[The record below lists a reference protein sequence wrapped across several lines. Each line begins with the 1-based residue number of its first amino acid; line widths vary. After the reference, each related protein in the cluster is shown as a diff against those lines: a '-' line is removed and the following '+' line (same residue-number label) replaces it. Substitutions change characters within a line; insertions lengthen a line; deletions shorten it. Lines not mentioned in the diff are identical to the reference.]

1 LYHTNLV
8 SYNGWQWKISST
20 PERSQIPTNTKQNI
34 MSASPAVYEALAKSI
49 VFLNQKPNA
58 QNQVSRFLDTN
69 GYYIDRVFDDPA
81 TGFYAIGFGSS
92 DPKKPPVL
100 VFRGTDFIDGN
111 AIFSNSPEIGLSEF
125 ENTRDNIKNWLT
137 QIGQD
142 TAKNPSKL
150 LPDVVGQSWGGAVA
164 QIVASEYTTL
174 TGDIFTFN
182 SPGVSAS
189 TVNKFK
195 KNLSKAGNKNV
206 NHYIVSGDFVSLF
219 GEAFIPGKVFI
230 QSFTDPNI
238 NPLTVLA
245 KHRAENL
252 LTAPPAGFF
261 QRQISVENLN
271 SPDFSYSN
279 NDSNFNEFI
288 AAMNFA
294 LPNLSVAIRNRS
306 GAESLRTAP
315 EFSFVD
321 LIRQMQFGLAPLQPN
336 YLLGDNRDNT
346 ATGGPGEDTIIG
358 NGGNDTLRGNRG
370 NDSII
375 GGAGD
380 DFLYGGRDND
390 YLDGGDGNDVISGEF
405 GNDYLIGG
413 AGRDRFVLE
422 SGGGADV
429 IADFTKG
436 EDLIALS
443 RGLTFPQ
450 IRVSQGADGALI
462 SIPITG
468 EILATLI
475 GVNASDITRSDFVQ
489 I

>member
-1 LYHTNLV
+1 
-8 SYNGWQWKISST
+8 
-20 PERSQIPTNTKQNI
+20 

-69 GYYIDRVFDDPA
+69 GYYIDRIFDDPE

-92 DPKKPPVL
+92 DPKNPPAL
-100 VFRGTDFIDGN
+100 VFRGTDFINGD
-111 AIFSNSPEIGLSEF
+111 AIFSDSRDIGLPEF
-125 ENTRDNIKNWLT
+125 EKNKDNIKNWLT
-137 QIGQD
+137 EIGQD

-150 LPDVVGQSWGGAVA
+150 LPDVIGHSWGGAIA
-164 QIVASEYTTL
+164 QIVATEYTSI

-189 TVNKFK
+189 TFNTFRR
-195 KNLSKAGNKNV
+195 NLSRAGNKNV

-230 QSFTDPNI
+230 QSFTDPSI

-245 KHRAENL
+245 KHRTENL

-261 QRQISVENLN
+261 QRQISVEQLN
-271 SPDFSYSN
+271 SPDFAYN
-279 NDSNFNEFI
+279 NDSDFNEFI

-294 LPNLSVAIRNRS
+294 LPNVSVAIRSRA

-315 EFSFVD
+315 EFSFVQ

-336 YLLGDNRDNT
+336 YLSGDNRNNT
-346 ATGGPGEDTIIG
+346 ATGGPGEDTVIG

-370 NDSII
+370 NDSIS
-375 GGAGD
+375 GGDGD

-390 YLDGGDGNDVISGEF
+390 YLDGGDGNDLISGEF
-405 GNDYLIGG
+405 GNDVLIGG
-413 AGRDRFVLE
+413 PGRDRFVLE
-422 SGGGADV
+422 SGGGTDA
-429 IADFTKG
+429 IADFQDS

-450 IRVSQGADGALI
+450 IRVSQAVDGALI
-462 SIPITG
+462 TIPITG

-475 GVNASDITRSDFVQ
+475 GVVASDITRADFVQ
-489 I
+489 L

>member
-1 LYHTNLV
+1 
-8 SYNGWQWKISST
+8 
-20 PERSQIPTNTKQNI
+20 

-58 QNQVSRFLDTN
+58 QNEVSRFLDTN
-69 GYYIDRVFDDPA
+69 AYYIDRIFDDPE

-92 DPKKPPVL
+92 DPQKPPVL
-100 VFRGTDFIDGN
+100 VFRGTDFIDGE
-111 AIFSNSPEIGLSEF
+111 AIFSDSRDIGLPEF
-125 ENTRDNIKNWLT
+125 EKNKDNIQNWLT

-142 TAKNPSKL
+142 TGKNPSKL
-150 LPDVVGQSWGGAVA
+150 LPDVIGHSWGGAVA
-164 QIVASEYTTL
+164 QIVATEYTSI

-182 SPGVSAS
+182 SPGVSAG
-189 TVNKFK
+189 TFNTFRR
-195 KNLSKAGNKNV
+195 NLSRVGNKNV
-206 NHYIVSGDFVSLF
+206 NHYIVSGDFVTLF
-219 GEAFIPGKVFI
+219 GEAFLPGKVFF
-230 QSFTDPNI
+230 QTFTDPSI

-245 KHRAENL
+245 KHRTQNL
-252 LTAPPAGFF
+252 LTNPPADFF
-261 QRQISVENLN
+261 QRQISVEQLN
-271 SPDFSYSN
+271 SPEFAYN
-279 NDSNFNEFI
+279 NDSDFNEFI

-294 LPNLSVAIRNRS
+294 LPNVSIAIRTRA

-315 EFSFVD
+315 EFSFVQ

-336 YLLGDNRDNT
+336 YLSGDARNNT
-346 ATGGPGEDTIIG
+346 ATGGPGEDTVIG

-375 GGAGD
+375 GGNGD

-390 YLDGGDGNDVISGEF
+390 YLEGGEGNDLISGEL
-405 GNDYLIGG
+405 GNDFLIGG

-429 IADFTKG
+429 IVDFQDS

-450 IRVSQGADGALI
+450 IRVTQGVDGALI
-462 SIPITG
+462 TIPITG
-468 EILATLI
+468 EILATLR
-475 GVNASDITRSDFVQ
+475 GVVASDLTRVDFV
-489 I
+489 

>member
-1 LYHTNLV
+1 
-8 SYNGWQWKISST
+8 
-20 PERSQIPTNTKQNI
+20 

-58 QNQVSRFLDTN
+58 QNEVSRFLDTN
-69 GYYIDRVFDDPA
+69 DYYIDRIFDDPE

-92 DPKKPPVL
+92 DPQKPPVL
-100 VFRGTDFIDGN
+100 VFRGTDFIDGE
-111 AIFSNSPEIGLSEF
+111 AIFSDSRDIGLPEF
-125 ENTRDNIKNWLT
+125 EKNKDNIQSWLT

-142 TAKNPSKL
+142 TGKNPSKL
-150 LPDVVGQSWGGAVA
+150 LPDVVGHSWGGAVA
-164 QIVASEYTTL
+164 QIVATEYTSI

-189 TVNKFK
+189 TFNTFRR
-195 KNLSKAGNKNV
+195 NLTRVGNKNV

-219 GEAFIPGKVFI
+219 GEAFLPGKVFL
-230 QSFTDPNI
+230 QSFTDPSI

-245 KHRAENL
+245 KHRTENL
-252 LTAPPAGFF
+252 LTNPPADFV
-261 QRQISVENLN
+261 QRQISVEQLN
-271 SPDFSYSN
+271 SPEFAYN
-279 NDSNFNEFI
+279 NDSDFNEFI

-294 LPNLSVAIRNRS
+294 LPNVSIPIRSRA

-315 EFSFVD
+315 EFSFVQ

-336 YLLGDNRDNT
+336 YLSGDARNNT
-346 ATGGPGEDTIIG
+346 ATGGPGEDTVIG

-370 NDSII
+370 NDSIT
-375 GGAGD
+375 GGNGD

-390 YLDGGDGNDVISGEF
+390 YFEGGEGNDLISGEF
-405 GNDYLIGG
+405 GNDFLIGG

-429 IADFTKG
+429 IVDFQDR
-436 EDLIALS
+436 EDLIVLS

-450 IRVSQGADGALI
+450 IRVTQGVDGALI
-462 SIPITG
+462 TIPITG
-468 EILATLI
+468 EILATLR
-475 GVNASDITRSDFVQ
+475 GVVASDLTRVDFV
-489 I
+489 

>member
-1 LYHTNLV
+1 
-8 SYNGWQWKISST
+8 
-20 PERSQIPTNTKQNI
+20 
-34 MSASPAVYEALAKSI
+34 MSASPAVYESLAKSI

-69 GYYIDRVFDDPA
+69 RYYIDRIFDDRE

-92 DPKKPPVL
+92 DPKQPPVL
-100 VFRGTDFIDGN
+100 VFRGTDFIDGD
-111 AIFSNSPEIGLSEF
+111 ATFSDSRDIGLPEF
-125 ENTRDNIKNWLT
+125 ENNKDNVKNWLT

-150 LPDVVGQSWGGAVA
+150 LPDVIGHSWGGAIA
-164 QIVASEYTTL
+164 QIVASEYTSI

-189 TVNKFK
+189 TVSTFR
-195 KNLSKAGNKNV
+195 KNLSRAGNKNV
-206 NHYIVSGDFVSLF
+206 NHYIVSGDIVSLF
-219 GEAFIPGKVFI
+219 GEAFIQGKVFL
-230 QSFTDPNI
+230 QSFLEPSI

-245 KHRAENL
+245 KHRTENL
-252 LTAPPAGFF
+252 LTTPPPDFV
-261 QRQISVENLN
+261 QRQIPLEDLN
-271 SPDFSYSN
+271 SPGFAYTN
-279 NDSNFNEFI
+279 NDSDFNEFI
-288 AAMNFA
+288 AALNLP
-294 LPNLSVAIRNRS
+294 LPNVSVAIRNRA

-315 EFSFVD
+315 DFSFVD

-336 YLLGDNRDNT
+336 YLLGDARNNT
-346 ATGGPGEDTIIG
+346 ATGGAGEDTIIG
-358 NGGNDTLRGNRG
+358 NAGNDTLRGNRG
-370 NDSII
+370 NDSLL
-375 GGAGD
+375 GGLGD

-390 YLDGGDGNDVISGEF
+390 YLEGGEGNDLMSGEF
-405 GNDYLIGG
+405 GNDLLIGG

-443 RGLTFPQ
+443 RGLTFAQ

-462 SIPITG
+462 TIPVTG
-468 EILATLI
+468 EILATLT
-475 GVNASDITRSDFVQ
+475 GVTASDITRPDFVQ
-489 I
+489 L

>member
-1 LYHTNLV
+1 MSDRTL
-8 SYNGWQWKISST
+8 SSRR
-20 PERSQIPTNTKQNI
+20 ERSPIPTNTKYNI

-58 QNQVSRFLDTN
+58 QNEVSRFLDTN
-69 GYYIDRVFDDPA
+69 DYYIDRIFDDPE

-92 DPKKPPVL
+92 DPQKPPVL
-100 VFRGTDFIDGN
+100 VFRGTDFIDGE
-111 AIFSNSPEIGLSEF
+111 AIFSDSRDIGLPEF
-125 ENTRDNIKNWLT
+125 EKNKDNIQSWLT

-142 TAKNPSKL
+142 TGKNPSKL
-150 LPDVVGQSWGGAVA
+150 LPDVVGHSWGGAVA
-164 QIVASEYTTL
+164 QIVAAEYTSI

-189 TVNKFK
+189 TFNTFRR
-195 KNLSKAGNKNV
+195 NLTRVGNKNV
-206 NHYIVSGDFVSLF
+206 NHYIVSGDFVTLF
-219 GEAFIPGKVFI
+219 GEAFLPGKVFL
-230 QSFTDPNI
+230 QSFTDPSI

-245 KHRAENL
+245 KHRTENL
-252 LTAPPAGFF
+252 LTNPPADFL
-261 QRQISVENLN
+261 QRQISVEQLN
-271 SPDFSYSN
+271 SPEFAYN
-279 NDSNFNEFI
+279 NDSDFNEFI

-294 LPNLSVAIRNRS
+294 LPNVSIPIRTRA

-315 EFSFVD
+315 EFSFVQ

-336 YLLGDNRDNT
+336 YLSGDARNNT
-346 ATGGPGEDTIIG
+346 ATGGPGEDTVIG

-370 NDSII
+370 NDSIT
-375 GGAGD
+375 GGDGD

-390 YLDGGDGNDVISGEF
+390 YFEGGEGNDLISGEF
-405 GNDYLIGG
+405 GNDFLIGG

-429 IADFTKG
+429 IVDFQER

-450 IRVSQGADGALI
+450 IRVTQGVDGALI
-462 SIPITG
+462 TIPITG
-468 EILATLI
+468 EILATLR
-475 GVNASDITRSDFVQ
+475 GVVASDLTRGDFV
-489 I
+489 

>member
-1 LYHTNLV
+1 
-8 SYNGWQWKISST
+8 
-20 PERSQIPTNTKQNI
+20 

-58 QNQVSRFLDTN
+58 QNEVSRFLETN
-69 GYYIDRVFDDPA
+69 AYYIDRIFDDPE

-92 DPKKPPVL
+92 DPQKPPVL
-100 VFRGTDFIDGN
+100 VFRGTDFIDGE
-111 AIFSNSPEIGLSEF
+111 AIFSDSRDIGLPEF
-125 ENTRDNIKNWLT
+125 EKNKDNIQNWLT

-142 TAKNPSKL
+142 TGKNPSKL
-150 LPDVVGQSWGGAVA
+150 LPDVIGHSWGGAVA
-164 QIVASEYTTL
+164 QIVATEYTSI

-189 TVNKFK
+189 TFNTFRR
-195 KNLSKAGNKNV
+195 NLTRVGNKNV
-206 NHYIVSGDFVSLF
+206 NHYIVSGDFVTLF
-219 GEAFIPGKVFI
+219 GEAFLPGKVFL
-230 QSFTDPNI
+230 QSFTDPSI

-245 KHRAENL
+245 KHRTENL
-252 LTAPPAGFF
+252 LTNPPADFF
-261 QRQISVENLN
+261 QRQISVEQLN
-271 SPDFSYSN
+271 SPEFAYN
-279 NDSNFNEFI
+279 NDSDFNEFI

-294 LPNLSVAIRNRS
+294 LPNVSIPIRTRA

-315 EFSFVD
+315 EFSFVQ

-336 YLLGDNRDNT
+336 YLSGDARNNT
-346 ATGGPGEDTIIG
+346 ATGGPGEDTVIG

-370 NDSII
+370 NDSIT
-375 GGAGD
+375 GGNGD

-390 YLDGGDGNDVISGEF
+390 YFEGGEGNDLISGEF
-405 GNDYLIGG
+405 GNDFLIGG

-429 IADFTKG
+429 IVDFQDS

-450 IRVSQGADGALI
+450 IRVTQGVDGALI
-462 SIPITG
+462 TIPITG
-468 EILATLI
+468 EILANLR
-475 GVNASDITRSDFVQ
+475 GVVASDLTRVDFVV
-489 I
+489 